1 MGKTAERQGPQH
13 WDLQSPVLGHWEPE
27 CLRLAA
33 LARSEEQRSR
43 GRSGWRWWMRKVRT
57 DVTDA
62 QEALVMIPGGVREQV
77 VRNTQGLSDFVA

>member
-1 MGKTAERQGPQH
+1 
-13 WDLQSPVLGHWEPE
+13 
-27 CLRLAA
+27 
-33 LARSEEQRSR
+33 
-43 GRSGWRWWMRKVRT
+43 MRKVRT